1 MKLNLREIRE
11 NKGMTQNEL
20 AQKSGVGRI
29 TINRIE
35 NNRQL
40 DIKTGTIVK
49 LANALEVS
57 INELT
62 KG

>member
-1 MKLNLREIRE
+1 MKLNLKEIRE
-11 NKGMTQNEL
+11 KKGMTQNEL
-20 AQKSGVGRI
+20 AKKSGVGRI

-49 LANALEVS
+49 LANALEVNIS
-57 INELT
+57 ELT
-62 KG
+62 QE

>member
-1 MKLNLREIRE
+1 MKLNLKEIRE